1 MSPRCSRLVTSVF
14 VGAFS
19 GLASLSAQQ
28 SVTISPASLTLTI
41 GQAHQ
46 FTAAGTVVPSE
57 VGAGGEYTCVRMSDG
72 TEYCTGRN
80 QFGQLGNGS
89 SANAAVPSPVP
100 LSSIARLVPG
110 DEFNCALL
118 ADGTM
123 QCWGDNDYGQLG
135 NGTSGPG
142 TWTVSPGPVSGI
154 TTAVAA
160 GAGYNHAC
168 ALL

>member
-14 VGAFS
+14 VCAF
-19 GLASLSAQQ
+19 GLASPSAQQ
-28 SVTISPASLTLTI
+28 SVTISPANLTLTV
-41 GQAHQ
+41 GQTRQ

-100 LSSIARLVPG
+100 GLSSIARLVPG
-110 DEFNCALL
+110 DEFNCAL
-118 ADGTM
+118 
-123 QCWGDNDYGQLG
+123 
-135 NGTSGPG
+135 
-142 TWTVSPGPVSGI
+142 
-154 TTAVAA
+154 
-160 GAGYNHAC
+160 
-168 ALL
+168 